1 LLADLQQLRKDST
14 MPEKT
19 TAVASE
25 STPATAQR
33 HCFLLRVRPDRV
45 AEYVADHEHVWPEM
59 QEALRRSGW
68 GDYSLFLDRS
78 TGLVV
83 GIVTSDDF
91 DEAKRRMNAEDINA
105 RWQESMA
112 AYFLPV
118 DDRVAPGAML
128 QLEQYF
134 HLA

>member
-1 LLADLQQLRKDST
+1 
-14 MPEKT
+14 MPEP
-19 TAVASE
+19 
-25 STPATAQR
+25 TPELTPEPTSATVRDAAPAAAQR

-45 AEYVADHEHVWPEM
+45 DEYVADHENVWPEM

-78 TGLVV
+78 SGLVV
-83 GIVTSDDF
+83 GVVTSDDF
-91 DEAKRRMNAEDINA
+91 DDAKRRMNAEDINA
-105 RWQESMA
+105 RWQQSMA
-112 AYFLPV
+112 GYFLPV
-118 DDRVAPGAML
+118 DDSVAPGTMV

>member
-1 LLADLQQLRKDST
+1 
-14 MPEKT
+14 MPENTPMTMRDTAT
-19 TAVASE
+19 TAAR
-25 STPATAQR
+25 R

-45 AEYVADHEHVWPEM
+45 DEYVADHENVWPEM
-59 QEALRRSGW
+59 QDALRRSGW

-91 DEAKRRMNAEDINA
+91 DDAKRRMSAEDINA
-105 RWQESMA
+105 RWQQSMA
-112 AYFLPV
+112 GYFLPV
-118 DDRVAPGAML
+118 DGRVAPGEMV

-134 HLA
+134 QLA